1 MLLTIP
7 GKSSS
12 LSSCTTNV
20 GLECPGEVK
29 NLSGVYPFVERFAH
43 VAIMEAEL

>member
-1 MLLTIP
+1 MLRTIP
-7 GKSSS
+7 GRFSS
-12 LSSCTTNV
+12 LSSYITNAA
-20 GLECPGEVK
+20 LKHPGEVH